1 MNLNPAATTPMR
13 SGPSHEP
20 SDHDDPYASEASL
33 GAAMTRPLAI
43 AHRGYSARYPENSL
57 LAVERAVAAG
67 SDLVEADARLAA
79 DGSVWCVH
87 DADLQRLAGIPLRVA
102 EADAAAL
109 AGVVLQSGE
118 RLATLDRLLGQV
130 AGRVPVLIDVKTT
143 GLDIA
148 RAVLR
153 TVADEHREEIW
164 FGFRS
169 AAQIAEVRGLAGQAR
184 CLGFLP
190 AYEEAPAFA
199 AAGAQAVRVW
209 EGHMDQP
216 AAARLFGHPM
226 PKLKDD
232 HPRRAGVIW
241 DLLSHCSL
249 WPDVDVDPSH
259 PGYRIWTGQHRAT
272 GDSLWLTTLKWTAAS
287 STLP

>member
-1 MNLNPAATTPMR
+1 
-13 SGPSHEP
+13 
-20 SDHDDPYASEASL
+20 
-33 GAAMTRPLAI
+33 MTRPLAI
-43 AHRGYSARYPENSL
+43 AHRGYSARYPENTL
-57 LAVERAVAAG
+57 LAAEQAVAAG
-67 SDLVEADARLAA
+67 CDLVEADARLAA

-153 TVADEHREEIW
+153 TVADEPMERIW

-169 AAQIAEVRGLAGQAR
+169 AAQIAEVRGLGGQAR

-216 AAARLFGHPM
+216 AAARLFGQGPVWVT
-226 PKLKDD
+226 
-232 HPRRAGVIW
+232 AGGPGTGSEPGDVTPERLARIAARGAAAV
-241 DLLSHCSL
+241 LLN
-249 WPDVDVDPSH
+249 DP
-259 PGYRIWTGQHRAT
+259 
-272 GDSLWLTTLKWTAAS
+272 TLLAAQERLS
-287 STLP
+287 